1 MSWPSASAE
10 LMALLDDGLA
20 PFPCQKRVMFGG
32 PAYFVNGNMFA
43 GVHGEQLLV
52 RLDPDDKAELLE
64 AGQAYA
70 FEPMPGRPMREY
82 VTLAEAVWE
91 DPDALAEWLG
101 RSFGFAASLP
111 AKEPKGRTPRKAS
124 RG

>member
-1 MSWPSASAE
+1 MSWPSASVE
-10 LMALLDDGLA
+10 LMALLGEGLA
-20 PFPCQKRVMFGG
+20 PFPCQKRMMFGG

-52 RLDPDDKAELLE
+52 RLDPDDKAELLA
-64 AGQAYA
+64 AGQASP

-91 DPDALAEWLG
+91 DQNELGEWLG
-101 RSFGFAASLP
+101 RSFAFAASLP
-111 AKEPKGRTPRKAS
+111 VKKPKEPKAPKAS
-124 RG
+124 GG